1 MTDHTLIADLIRNGV
16 EADLVQRVVSAL
28 LSAAPA
34 KPSKQDLRSERNRR
48 YYENKRLKASETV
61 LNSSATSE
69 LDASKTPPLPLSPSL
84 PLSPQTPLSPAHPHA
99 PTPASA
105 HAPTCTR
112 EGPELKLEAET
123 PAKPK
128 AKQMSAADDAEWLAQ
143 LAQNPGYRGVDLAAE
158 LGRMQAWCQ
167 LKGKQP
173 SRSRFLNWINRADR
187 NLAPQRNAVPRR
199 GAFDQARMTEG
210 LTADQIG
217 TL

>member
-1 MTDHTLIADLIRNGV
+1 MIDVAAIAGL
-16 EADLVQRVVSAL
+16 
-28 LSAAPA
+28 AAQGFIVTILPDGKIEVKA
-34 KPSKQDLRSERNRR
+34 QPDLRSPAAKRQAAYRERQASQGVTNR
-48 YYENKRLKASETV
+48 NETSQSV
-61 LNSSATSE
+61 TS
-69 LDASKTPPLPLSPSL
+69 DACVMPPLPLSPSL

-105 HAPTCTR
+105 HTPACTR

-187 NLAPQRNAVPRR
+187 NLAPQRGNPPRR
-199 GAFDQARMTEG
+199 AFDQSRMMEG
-210 LTADQIG
+210 LTAEQIG

>member
-1 MTDHTLIADLIRNGV
+1 MHTLSESIRSSRFSNI
-16 EADLVQRVVSAL
+16 
-28 LSAAPA
+28 
-34 KPSKQDLRSERNRR
+34 QD
-48 YYENKRLKASETV
+48 
-61 LNSSATSE
+61 SSGLYRGSTAIE
-69 LDASKTPPLPLSPSL
+69 KKT
-84 PLSPQTPLSPAHPHA
+84 HPHA
-99 PTPASA
+99 PTRASA
-105 HAPTCTR
+105 HTPACTR

-187 NLAPQRNAVPRR
+187 NLAPQRGNPPRR
-199 GAFDQARMTEG
+199 AFDQSRMMEG
-210 LTADQIG
+210 LTAEQIG